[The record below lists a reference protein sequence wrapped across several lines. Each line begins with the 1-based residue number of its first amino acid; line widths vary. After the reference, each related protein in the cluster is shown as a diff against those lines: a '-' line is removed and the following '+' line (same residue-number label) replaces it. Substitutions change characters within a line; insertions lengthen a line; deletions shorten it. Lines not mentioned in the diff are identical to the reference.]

1 MDALTDFIIPIIGLK
16 LGEHSYQFKVDRQ
29 FFKEFDNTD
38 LQEGGLQVDLIL
50 KKRSN
55 HMELMFRA
63 KGNVNCLCDRCG
75 SDLKLPL
82 DHQEMRIVKFSQED
96 FYNTDDVLVIG
107 LEDHEINVSHIV
119 YETIFLGLPIRKFHD
134 QETNG
139 QICDEEVIKKLKEY
153 QKKEAKKGVD
163 DRWSALKNLLTDKE

>member
-16 LGEHSYQFKVDRQ
+16 LGEYSYQFNVDGQ

-38 LQEGGLQVDLIL
+38 VEEGCLQVDLIL
-50 KKRSN
+50 TKRSN
-55 HMELMFRA
+55 HMELIFQA
-63 KGNVNCLCDRCG
+63 KGTVNCLCDRCG

-82 DHQEMRIVKFSQED
+82 EHLEMSIVKFYQAD
-96 FYNTDDVLVIG
+96 FYNTVDVLVIG
-107 LEDHEINVSHIV
+107 RDVNEINVSHFV

-139 QICDEEVIKKLKEY
+139 QICDEEVIK
-153 QKKEAKKGVD
+153 D
-163 DRWSALKNLLTDKE
+163 LKNIKKRSK